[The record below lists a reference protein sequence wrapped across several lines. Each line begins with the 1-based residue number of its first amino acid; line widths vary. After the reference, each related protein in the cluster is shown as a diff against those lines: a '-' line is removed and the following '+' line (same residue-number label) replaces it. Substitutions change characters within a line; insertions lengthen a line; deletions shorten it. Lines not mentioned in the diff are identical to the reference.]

1 MRITKKYVKKEHFLF
16 IRHYDVM
23 RRLPKHRVAYL
34 INIELPFLDLRLRK

>member
-23 RRLPKHRVAYL
+23 RRLP
-34 INIELPFLDLRLRK
+34 INIE